1 MSRTDSSIP
10 STRARI
16 ANFLLLC
23 GMLAA
28 VTLTVVITQRL
39 SDDALSLVLG
49 IAIGV
54 AALLIPSLAIGGLLY
69 LATRFVE
76 ARPGGRARAAPAP
89 QPQVVLLSSGGALS
103 PGGAQQQQ
111 AFPWA
116 VTPRLQDSGALEG
129 FRFQAAAPRRTFT
142 VIGEE

>member
-1 MSRTDSSIP
+1 MSKTDSSTP

-28 VTLTVVITQRL
+28 VTFTVVITQRL

-54 AALLIPSLAIGGLLY
+54 VALLIPSLAVGGLLY
-69 LATRFVE
+69 LATRMVE
-76 ARPGGRARAAPAP
+76 ARSAGRARSTPAP
-89 QPQVVLLSSGGALS
+89 QPQVVVLS
-103 PGGAQQQQ
+103 PGGAQQQP

-116 VTPRLQDSGALEG
+116 SVPQLQHSGALEG
-129 FRFQAAAPRRTFT
+129 SQYQAAAQRRTFT